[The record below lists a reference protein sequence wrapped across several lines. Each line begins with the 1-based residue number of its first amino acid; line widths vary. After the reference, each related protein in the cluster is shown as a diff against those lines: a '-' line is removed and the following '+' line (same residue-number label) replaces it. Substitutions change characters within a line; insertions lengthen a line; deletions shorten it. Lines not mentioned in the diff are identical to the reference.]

1 MHLKLSF
8 NLHAREVVERSVN
21 EQILEIYFFFLIITS
36 VFNKFIQSVQIP
48 NEQILEIYKKLQSQE
63 KKVIY

>member
-21 EQILEIYFFFLIITS
+21 EQILEIAVTGEKSNLLIGPDYETLMNS
-36 VFNKFIQSVQIP
+36 HPKFGKIFVNQVLIGR
-48 NEQILEIYKKLQSQE
+48 
-63 KKVIY
+63 